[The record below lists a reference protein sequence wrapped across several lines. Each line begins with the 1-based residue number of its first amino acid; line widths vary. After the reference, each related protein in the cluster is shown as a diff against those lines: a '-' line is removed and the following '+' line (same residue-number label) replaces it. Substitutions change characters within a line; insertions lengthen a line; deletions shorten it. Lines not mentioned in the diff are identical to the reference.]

1 MAFSSAG
8 ANAFFDK
15 RDAARE
21 KRRDKEELRKEKEL
35 DRALQRENNLFALS
49 LENLK
54 DSNKYLKGDKY
65 TSAVKANQTLRNN
78 LIDADLTAEDL
89 EFYKPVLEDPF
100 AAQFVQNF
108 IEERAEQGLNITY
121 SMIPS
126 MLNVVSSNAPETE
139 KIDFIERITGTDFTG
154 EAGIKRYRELAT
166 EIVSA
171 PSEIQST
178 LFVSPKPGMNINTKN
193 RDAYNKEMVKKVEA
207 QVMPMARI
215 VRDNLNKRKLSN
227 SISDTENQELMRLQR
242 LINEVEEGGSGSEA
256 ALRLLLE
263 TVQYDK
269 ESFNDLL
276 RVYPMDFIGWETNP
290 FLSGMPELF
299 PDLEE

>member
-1 MAFSSAG
+1 MAFSSEG
-8 ANAFFDK
+8 ANRFLDK

-21 KRRDKEELRKEKEL
+21 KRRDKEELRREKEL
-35 DRALQRENNLFALS
+35 DRAFQRENSLFALS

-65 TSAVKANQTLRNN
+65 TSAVKANQTLRQG
-78 LIDADLTAEDL
+78 LMDSDLTAEDL
-89 EFYKPVLEDPF
+89 QFYEPILEDPF

-108 IEERAEQGLNITY
+108 IEERAGQGLNITY

-207 QVMPMARI
+207 QVMPLARTI
-215 VRDNLNKRKLSN
+215 RGNLLTERGT
-227 SISDTENQELMRLQR
+227 SDSEVQR
-242 LINEVEEGGSGSEA
+242 LTRLIKQVEEGGSGSEA

-299 PDLEE
+299 PDLEEG

>member
-21 KRRDKEELRKEKEL
+21 KRRDKEELRREKEL
-35 DRALQRENNLFALS
+35 DRAFQRENSLFALS

-65 TSAVKANQTLRNN
+65 TSAVKANQTLRQG
-78 LIDADLTAEDL
+78 LMDSDLTAEDL
-89 EFYKPVLEDPF
+89 QFYEPILEDPF

-108 IEERAEQGLNITY
+108 IEERAGQGLNITY

-154 EAGIKRYRELAT
+154 EAGIKRY
-166 EIVSA
+166 
-171 PSEIQST
+171 
-178 LFVSPKPGMNINTKN
+178 
-193 RDAYNKEMVKKVEA
+193 AYNKEMVKKVEA
-207 QVMPMARI
+207 QVMPLAR
-215 VRDNLNKRKLSN
+215 RMQRTLFSERGASDN
-227 SISDTENQELMRLQR
+227 EVQR
-242 LINEVEEGGSGSEA
+242 LTRLIEQVESAGSGSEA

-263 TVQYDK
+263 TVEYNK
-269 ESFNDLL
+269 ESFDELVRL
-276 RVYPMDFIGWETNP
+276 YPMDFIDWEANP

>member
-1 MAFSSAG
+1 MAFSSEG
-8 ANAFFDK
+8 ANRFLDK
-15 RDAARE
+15 KDAARE
-21 KRRDKEELRKEKEL
+21 KRRDREELRREKEL
-35 DRALQRENNLFALS
+35 DRAFQREGNLFGLV
-49 LENLK
+49 LQNLK

-65 TSAVKANQTLRNN
+65 TSAVKANQTLRQG
-78 LIDADLTAEDL
+78 LMDSDLTAEDL
-89 EFYKPVLEDPF
+89 QFYQPILEDPF

-108 IEERAEQGLNITY
+108 IEERAGQGLNITY

-126 MLNVVSSNAPETE
+126 MLNVMSSNAPETE
-139 KIDFIERITGTDFTG
+139 KIDFIERITGVDFTG
-154 EAGIKRYRELAT
+154 EAGVKRYRELAT

-207 QVMPMARI
+207 QVMPLAR
-215 VRDNLNKRKLSN
+215 RMQRTLLKERGTSDN
-227 SISDTENQELMRLQR
+227 EVQR
-242 LINEVEEGGSGSEA
+242 LTRLIGQVESAGSGSEA
-256 ALRLLLE
+256 ALRILLE
-263 TVQYDK
+263 AVQYNK
-269 ESFNDLL
+269 ESFDELVRL
-276 RVYPMDFIGWETNP
+276 YPMDFIDWEANP

>member
-21 KRRDKEELRKEKEL
+21 KRRDKEELRREKEL
-35 DRALQRENNLFALS
+35 DRAFQRENSLFALS

-65 TSAVKANQTLRNN
+65 TSAVKANQTLRQG
-78 LIDADLTAEDL
+78 LMDSDLTAEDL
-89 EFYKPVLEDPF
+89 EYYKPVLEDPF

-108 IEERAEQGLNITY
+108 IEERAGQGLNITY

-178 LFVSPKPGMNINTKN
+178 LFVSPKPGMSINTKN

-207 QVMPMARI
+207 QVMPLAR
-215 VRDNLNKRKLSN
+215 RMQRTLFSERGASDN
-227 SISDTENQELMRLQR
+227 EVQR
-242 LINEVEEGGSGSEA
+242 LTRLIEQVESAGSGSEA

-263 TVQYDK
+263 TVEYNK
-269 ESFNDLL
+269 ESFDELVRL
-276 RVYPMDFIGWETNP
+276 YPMDFIDWEANP

>member
-15 RDAARE
+15 RDAKRE
-21 KRRDKEELRKEKEL
+21 KQRDKEELRREKEL
-35 DRALQRENNLFALS
+35 DRAFQRENSLFALS

-54 DSNKYLKGDKY
+54 NSNKYLTGDKY
-65 TSAVKANQTLRNN
+65 TSAVKANQTLRQG
-78 LIDADLTAEDL
+78 LMDSDLTAEDL
-89 EFYKPVLEDPF
+89 EFYKPILEDPF
-100 AAQFVQNF
+100 AAQFVQDF
-108 IEERAEQGLNITY
+108 MEERAGQGLKITY
-121 SMIPS
+121 SMLPS
-126 MLNVVSSNAPETE
+126 MLNVMSSNAPETE

-207 QVMPMARI
+207 QVMPLAR
-215 VRDNLNKRKLSN
+215 RMQRTLLKERGTSDN
-227 SISDTENQELMRLQR
+227 EVQR
-242 LINEVEEGGSGSEA
+242 LTRLIGQVESAGSGSEA
-256 ALRLLLE
+256 ALRILLE
-263 TVQYDK
+263 AVQYNK
-269 ESFNDLL
+269 ESFDELVRL
-276 RVYPMDFIGWETNP
+276 YPMDFIDWEANP

>member
-21 KRRDKEELRKEKEL
+21 KRRDKEELRREKEL
-35 DRALQRENNLFALS
+35 DRAFQRENSLFALS

-65 TSAVKANQTLRNN
+65 TSAVKANQTLRQG
-78 LIDADLTAEDL
+78 LMDSDLTAEDL
-89 EFYKPVLEDPF
+89 QFYEPILEDPF

-108 IEERAEQGLNITY
+108 IEERAGQGLNITY

-207 QVMPMARI
+207 QVMPLAR
-215 VRDNLNKRKLSN
+215 RMQRTLFSERGASDN
-227 SISDTENQELMRLQR
+227 EVQR
-242 LINEVEEGGSGSEA
+242 LTRLIEQVESAGSGSEA

-263 TVQYDK
+263 TVEYNK
-269 ESFNDLL
+269 ESFDELVRL
-276 RVYPMDFIGWETNP
+276 YPMDFIDWEANP

>member
-21 KRRDKEELRKEKEL
+21 KRRDKEELRREKEL
-35 DRALQRENNLFALS
+35 DKAFQRENNLFALS

-54 DSNKYLKGDKY
+54 ASNKYLKGDKY
-65 TSAVKANQTLRNN
+65 TSAVKANQALRQG
-78 LIDADLTAEDL
+78 LMDSDLTAEDL
-89 EFYKPVLEDPF
+89 QFYEPILEDPF

-108 IEERAEQGLNITY
+108 IEERAGQGLNITY

-207 QVMPMARI
+207 QVMPLARTMQ
-215 VRDNLNKRKLSN
+215 RTLLSERGTSDN
-227 SISDTENQELMRLQR
+227 EVQR
-242 LINEVEEGGSGSEA
+242 LTRLIEQVESAGSGSEA

-263 TVQYDK
+263 TVQYNK
-269 ESFNDLL
+269 ESFDELVRL
-276 RVYPMDFIGWETNP
+276 YPMDFIDWEANP

>member
-21 KRRDKEELRKEKEL
+21 KRRDKEELRREKEL
-35 DRALQRENNLFALS
+35 DRAFQRENSLFALS

-65 TSAVKANQTLRNN
+65 TSAVKANQTLRQG
-78 LIDADLTAEDL
+78 LMDSDLTAEDL
-89 EFYKPVLEDPF
+89 QFYEPILEDPF

-108 IEERAEQGLNITY
+108 IEERAGQGLNITY

-126 MLNVVSSNAPETE
+126 MLNAISSNAPETE

-178 LFVSPKPGMNINTKN
+178 LFVSPKPGMSINTKN

-207 QVMPMARI
+207 QVMPLAR
-215 VRDNLNKRKLSN
+215 RMQRTLFSERGASDN
-227 SISDTENQELMRLQR
+227 EVQR
-242 LINEVEEGGSGSEA
+242 LTRLIEQVESAGSGSEA

-263 TVQYDK
+263 TVEYNK
-269 ESFNDLL
+269 ESFDELVRL
-276 RVYPMDFIGWETNP
+276 YPMDFIDWEANP

>member
-21 KRRDKEELRKEKEL
+21 KRRDKEELRREKEL
-35 DRALQRENNLFALS
+35 DRAFQRENSLFALS

-65 TSAVKANQTLRNN
+65 TSAVKANQTLRQG
-78 LIDADLTAEDL
+78 LMDSDLTAEDL
-89 EFYKPVLEDPF
+89 QFYEPILEDPF

-108 IEERAEQGLNITY
+108 IEERAGQGLNITY

-178 LFVSPKPGMNINTKN
+178 LFVSPKPGMSINTKN

-207 QVMPMARI
+207 QVMPLAR
-215 VRDNLNKRKLSN
+215 RMQRTLFSERGASDN
-227 SISDTENQELMRLQR
+227 EVQR
-242 LINEVEEGGSGSEA
+242 LTRLIEQVESAGSGSEA

-263 TVQYDK
+263 TVEYNK
-269 ESFNDLL
+269 ESFDELVRL
-276 RVYPMDFIGWETNP
+276 YPMDFIDWEANP